1 MTGEFGIAIHAL
13 VFLNRKQAIIC
24 SDLFAKSVC
33 TNPARVRKVLAKL
46 KAAKLVG
53 AKEGPEGGYFMVL
66 PAEEITLDRVMIALK
81 LEPVSCSYG
90 GADTDVKCAIASGMA
105 DAMEHLRASL
115 NACCT
120 QHLSTVTIA
129 DIDAEIPRSLKG
141 LKVIAK
147 E

>member
-24 SDLFAKSVC
+24 SDLLAKSVC

-66 PAEEITLDRVMIALK
+66 PAEDITLDRVLFALQTK
-81 LEPVSCSYG
+81 LISCSYNS
-90 GADTDVKCAIASGMA
+90 ADTDAKCAVASGMA
-105 DAMEHLRASL
+105 DVMEDLCASL
-115 NACCT
+115 NACCME
-120 QHLSTVTIA
+120 QLKTVTIA
-129 DIDAEIPRSLKG
+129 DIDRQIPKSLKS
-141 LKVIAK
+141 LKITK

>member
-24 SDLFAKSVC
+24 SDLLAKSVC

-66 PAEEITLDRVMIALK
+66 PPEDITLDQVLSALN
-81 LEPVSCSYG
+81 LEPISCSCG
-90 GADTDVKCAIASGMA
+90 SADTDVKCAVASGMA

-115 NACCT
+115 NARCME
-120 QHLSTVTIA
+120 HLKTVTVA
-129 DIDAEIPRSLKG
+129 DIDAEIPRSLKS
-141 LKVIAK
+141 LKTGAK

>member
-13 VFLNRKQAIIC
+13 VFLNRKQTIIC
-24 SDLFAKSVC
+24 SDLLAKSVC

-66 PAEEITLDRVMIALK
+66 PAEEVTLDRVLIALNFE
-81 LEPVSCSYG
+81 LVSCSYG
-90 GADTDVKCAIASGMA
+90 ADTETKCAVASGMA
-105 DAMEHLRASL
+105 DVMDDLRASL
-115 NACCT
+115 NDRCRD
-120 QHLSTVTIA
+120 HLKTVTIA
-129 DIDAEIPRSLKG
+129 DIDREIPRSLKS
-141 LKVIAK
+141 LKTTK